1 MSRTSEHLRELMK
14 QSLLAWRLAGEV
26 RGADGGAILVSCD
39 NREILIAP
47 APPDLPFRWT
57 VTIDGRRRTAIS
69 VIAVLRQVR
78 TAFDP
83 GYAPM
88 RVRVAA
94 VPLVPS

>member
-1 MSRTSEHLRELMK
+1 MSRTLDHLRELMT

-26 RGADGGAILVSCD
+26 CAADDGAVLVSCD
-39 NREILIAP
+39 DHKIRIAP
-47 APPDLPFRWT
+47 APPGLPFRWT

-78 TAFDP
+78 TALDP
-83 GYAPM
+83 GYAAM
-88 RVRVAA
+88 RVRVAM